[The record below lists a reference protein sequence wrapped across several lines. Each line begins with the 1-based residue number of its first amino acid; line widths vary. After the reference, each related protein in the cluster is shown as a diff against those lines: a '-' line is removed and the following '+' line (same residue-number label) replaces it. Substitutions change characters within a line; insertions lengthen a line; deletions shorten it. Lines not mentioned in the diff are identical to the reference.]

1 MYFTYNVDVLFI
13 CSEGAGA
20 KAGAA
25 IAAAAMVASVT
36 VITKDLDQI
45 PDKVGKGGD

>member
-36 VITKDLDQI
+36 VITKDLDRI